1 MPGPQVDEED
11 SGRTG
16 SPYLPVP
23 VPPQRERS
31 KVVIKA
37 DLLPAVSVLSM
48 VGLIGI
54 PLGWL
59 WAQLAPPQRSQVLP
73 DGSLVPTELE
83 SWHQFDALVIFAL
96 FGLGAGI
103 VIGVLVWLLRER
115 RGPVIMIAAVAGS
128 LLAAWLASL
137 MGEAFVGGMYEI
149 TEPPEVGDVVTEA
162 PQLDTPWVLVAQP
175 FATALT
181 YGLLAAWNGTDD
193 LGRRLG

>member
-1 MPGPQVDEED
+1 
-11 SGRTG
+11 
-16 SPYLPVP
+16 
-23 VPPQRERS
+23 
-31 KVVIKA
+31 
-37 DLLPAVSVLSM
+37 M